1 MKKRVGIDILKEI
14 LLEVK
19 NKIPTT
25 TSDLTN
31 DSGFIDTTTKLVTQV
46 LTSGTHIAT
55 INGTEIY
62 APTMTV
68 TQVKTSGTHIA
79 TINGVKIYAP

>member
-1 MKKRVGIDILKEI
+1 MKIVSLDNLKEI
-14 LLEVK
+14 LTKIKL
-19 NKIPTT
+19 KIPTN

-46 LTSGTHIAT
+46 LTSGTKIAT